1 MGEKQ
6 NKNTTTKAGVRLVKR
21 VILGKNKP
29 PVIIR
34 ALAWFTMVWSFILAI
49 LSALLAV
56 YALIHED
63 RMNKIEGINGL
74 GFNFFISYAILH
86 LLAIFSGVL
95 LYRMKKFG
103 FYLFAACSVLISI
116 LPYTMISGVG
126 FEPLMLI
133 FGLIFLGL
141 WATQFKKLS

>member
-1 MGEKQ
+1 MAEEKQ

-74 GFNFFISYAILH
+74 GFNCCL
-86 LLAIFSGVL
+86 
-95 LYRMKKFG
+95 
-103 FYLFAACSVLISI
+103 
-116 LPYTMISGVG
+116 
-126 FEPLMLI
+126 
-133 FGLIFLGL
+133 
-141 WATQFKKLS
+141 